1 MRYFLFILLA
11 GLFSACSADDDSNAA
26 ATAAKL
32 EVSKNEVKLS
42 NVNGSFTINITATSE
57 WTAEVTSTGGW
68 LSISKNSGEGNG
80 DLRLFFTE
88 NTDGPK
94 RTGTVKVSMTGAG
107 STLEQEISVEQ
118 LGADPDILFDC
129 SSDPLPFREGTFVCK
144 VVANVEWDVDIAE
157 EYNWIKLKE
166 TTPRT
171 RSFATDEVTFTVD
184 ANANQEDRT
193 AILAFNS
200 VGGYTLQRIL
210 KVTQDGVSGKVT
222 IEQDEYIL
230 PYKFRTLVISAP
242 QGENPV
248 DYDAS
253 ISETWITQDKRNST
267 ADEVVLNIEDN
278 SNSPLPRTVT
288 VKILDKTL
296 TIFQYGRPDT
306 SIGDDTSASIL
317 AFPGAEGGGRFTTG
331 GRGGEIYHVT
341 TLADYNKNETPIEGS
356 LRYGIEKSNQPRT
369 IVFDVSGII
378 ELKRGLYLNE
388 YPNLSI
394 IGQTAPGDGIT
405 LKNYNFTFNLS
416 KDPAIGAGSSLNAVV
431 RFLRCRPGDQFAD
444 YGEDAIGGR
453 YFKDA
458 IIDHVTAGWSV
469 DETLTF
475 YGVRNFTAQWCIASE
490 SMNLSNHA
498 KGAHGYGAMFSGD
511 NASFHHILLAH
522 HGSRC
527 PRISD
532 LSAPGTQESYDF
544 TGYFDVR
551 NNVYYNWSGRGQGS
565 YGGKYASFN
574 LTNCYYKPGPAT
586 GTNNRSY
593 RILSSDPTAR
603 AYING
608 NYVAGNSDAT
618 TDNWTKGVWEQ
629 FDSSLGNVP
638 DADKQAMKMADYQP
652 YSKVT
657 SHTAAQAY
665 DKVLEYAGASLR
677 RDLIDQRV
685 VREVR
690 EGTYTHIGS
699 KPEEDGKDKQP
710 GIIDTVSD
718 TEGYISVKSLTPWP
732 DTDGDGIPDIW
743 EEAYGLNPN
752 DPNDAWQINSSVDP
766 NGRYPNIEVYF
777 HNLVQ
782 HIIYYQNQGGVVME
796 KK

>member
-253 ISETWITQDKRNST
+253 ISETWITQDRRNST

-278 SNSPLPRTVT
+278 SNSPLPRTAT

-511 NASFHHILLAH
+511 NASFHDILLAH

-527 PRISD
+527 PPYLRLVRSRHTRI
-532 LSAPGTQESYDF
+532 L
-544 TGYFDVR
+544 R
-551 NNVYYNWSGRGQGS
+551 
-565 YGGKYASFN
+565 
-574 LTNCYYKPGPAT
+574 L
-586 GTNNRSY
+586 Y
-593 RILSSDPTAR
+593 RIFRCA
-603 AYING
+603 
-608 NYVAGNSDAT
+608 
-618 TDNWTKGVWEQ
+618 EQ
-629 FDSSLGNVP
+629 RL
-638 DADKQAMKMADYQP
+638 
-652 YSKVT
+652 
-657 SHTAAQAY
+657 
-665 DKVLEYAGASLR
+665 L
-677 RDLIDQRV
+677 
-685 VREVR
+685 
-690 EGTYTHIGS
+690 
-699 KPEEDGKDKQP
+699 
-710 GIIDTVSD
+710 
-718 TEGYISVKSLTPWP
+718 
-732 DTDGDGIPDIW
+732 
-743 EEAYGLNPN
+743 
-752 DPNDAWQINSSVDP
+752 
-766 NGRYPNIEVYF
+766 
-777 HNLVQ
+777 
-782 HIIYYQNQGGVVME
+782 
-796 KK
+796 